1 MARSRG
7 EASGCWMRIQRAI
20 EVPCY
25 LMYVSIALT
34 YSELCRMSVD
44 PVTWRTTRDIC
55 QGLRLATPLTA
66 PISPSPS
73 HITSVD
79 IL

>member
-1 MARSRG
+1 
-7 EASGCWMRIQRAI
+7 MRIQREI
-20 EVPCY
+20 KVPCY

-44 PVTWRTTRDIC
+44 PVTWKHSRDTC
-55 QGLRLATPLTA
+55 QGLCLATPLTA

-73 HITSVD
+73 LITSVD